1 MVGQFYHLQ
10 RDNKYQNQ
18 SGLHEEK
25 SNSVYVSLSPHKKEH
40 VNFELTITPKWSKKK
55 KKINLNPGIFTF
67 NQLI

>member
-18 SGLHEEK
+18 SGLHGEK

-40 VNFELTITPKWSKKK
+40 VNFELTITPK
-55 KKINLNPGIFTF
+55 
-67 NQLI
+67 